1 LSRHGAEGA
10 KTAGTTLATGAGKEH
25 SMNADHAKPAAN
37 GHDSAA
43 TLPTPNWYEG
53 VQIEACSP
61 LDRLVVETRNSSY
74 DVVVV
79 SPKDGEVL
87 VRGGRL
93 FPDFR
98 QGQLVGATSGGHTV
112 KLRGIYVGL
121 CLELFVDRR
130 CVTTSPVAAVYRA
143 AACASE
149 TSAASS

>member
-1 LSRHGAEGA
+1 
-10 KTAGTTLATGAGKEH
+10 
-25 SMNADHAKPAAN
+25 MNADHAKPAAN
-37 GHDSAA
+37 GHDSAV
-43 TLPTPNWYEG
+43 TLPTLNWYEG

-61 LDRLVVETRNSSY
+61 LDRLVVETRNSAY

-79 SPKDGEVL
+79 SPKDGDVL

-130 CVTTSPVAAVYRA
+130 CVTTSPVAAVYRP

>member
-1 LSRHGAEGA
+1 MNAHHVKPEPNGHDLAA
-10 KTAGTTLATGAGKEH
+10 TLAT
-25 SMNADHAKPAAN
+25 
-37 GHDSAA
+37 
-43 TLPTPNWYEG
+43 PNWNDG

-61 LDRLVVETRNSSY
+61 LDRLVVETRNSVY

-79 SPKDGEVL
+79 SPKDGDVL

-98 QGQLVGATSGGHTV
+98 QAQLVGATAGGHTV
-112 KLRGIYVGL
+112 KLLGIYSGL
-121 CLELFVDRR
+121 CWSFSSITDRDHIA
-130 CVTTSPVAAVYRA
+130 VATVYRA

>member
-1 LSRHGAEGA
+1 
-10 KTAGTTLATGAGKEH
+10 
-25 SMNADHAKPAAN
+25 MNAHHVKPEPN
-37 GHDSAA
+37 GHDLAA
-43 TLPTPNWYEG
+43 TLPTPNWDDG

-61 LDRLVVETRNSSY
+61 LERLVVETRNSVY

-79 SPKDGEVL
+79 SPKNGDVL

-98 QGQLVGATSGGHTV
+98 QAQLVGATAGRHTV
-112 KLRGIYVGL
+112 KLLGIYSGL
-121 CLELFVDRR
+121 CMELFVDHRS
-130 CVTTSPVAAVYRA
+130 VTTSPVAAVYRA